1 MQFESCKSDLL
12 EIKTGI
18 PQGSIL
24 GPLFFSILIHDIVNS
39 SMKFSFLMYAD
50 DTTIYFNLG
59 PLNVLSI
66 PGWEWSGSSHYL
78 QNALMVMRLI
88 QPLTAKS

>member
-24 GPLFFSILIHDIVNS
+24 GPLFFSILINDIVN

-50 DTTIYFNLG
+50 DTTIYFNLEDF
-59 PLNVLSI
+59 PANNREQEINRELEKLNIWFQL
-66 PGWEWSGSSHYL
+66 
-78 QNALMVMRLI
+78 
-88 QPLTAKS
+88 